1 MKRYFDIH
9 DQQITAELNII
20 DDSQASKASVDK
32 FKEYFNSDDVREITL
47 SQYKRLREQYS
58 K

>member
-9 DQQITAELNII
+9 DKKCTAQLNII
-20 DDSQASKASVDK
+20 DGSPASKASVDE
-32 FKEYFNSDDVREITL
+32 FKKYFKSDDVRELTL
-47 SQYKRLREQYS
+47 SQYRRLTVQYE